1 MKIDLHIHSKDC
13 SDGKMALSGIFDE
26 AYRREIGLISITDH
40 DNTECQEAA
49 TALASER
56 GIRYITGVELNIS
69 FSHPRYKNGKSVSI
83 DVLGY
88 HYDIYDSALR
98 QKLAELREYRRYRA
112 EEILKRLNHELT
124 GEGQRPLTNED
135 LKSIEATVEGA
146 FGRPHIAAYMVK
158 KGIVASRQEAFDRYL
173 KKCNVPKMPVSL
185 EEASTLIRGAG
196 GRLMLAHPNDP
207 NGTSLASMTSSLG
220 EQHQIIRESMLP
232 YLDGIECWHS
242 RHDPETVLAY
252 LSFAKEHDLM
262 VSGGSDCHQ
271 DPTIMGTVHVPAYV
285 ASQFYS

>member
-13 SDGKMALSGIFDE
+13 SDGKMALSEIFDE

-124 GEGQRPLTNED
+124 GEGQRPLANED